1 MEISCN
7 IIDVFTVTL
16 DQFNASLVK
25 KGLIKKNLLT
35 PNIWIVVYI
44 LKIL

>member
-16 DQFNASLVK
+16 DQFNASLVN
-25 KGLIKKNLLT
+25 KGIIKKKLT
-35 PNIWIVVYI
+35 DPKHLNSSVYS
-44 LKIL
+44 